1 MDFLFELN
9 ARKRIAISQDV
20 ELILPQV
27 KTDFALI
34 LFFLTIGLAGPKSLI
49 YLVPKISLFFHALQ
63 LSLTALTNS
72 SKIHSCID
80 FENSRCQSWH
90 QIKKTTILEARSGL
104 KDKQDFNNNRKVLEG
119 SQLSQP
125 WGVLLDVP
133 WNQLKDVRLL
143 CWDGI
148 YMCCVTHTNPN
159 IAADTVQLLMHKAL
173 SSVSVVFI
181 LWLIGVKM

>member
-90 QIKKTTILEARSGL
+90 QIKKQQSWRPAVDWRTNEISTTTEKCWRAPNSPNRDVFYLTFLGISWKTCVCCAGMEYICAVWHIPILT
-104 KDKQDFNNNRKVLEG
+104 
-119 SQLSQP
+119 SQQTQY
-125 WGVLLDVP
+125 
-133 WNQLKDVRLL
+133 N
-143 CWDGI
+143 
-148 YMCCVTHTNPN
+148 
-159 IAADTVQLLMHKAL
+159 
-173 SSVSVVFI
+173 SSCIKHYPVCQWS
-181 LWLIGVKM
+181 LYYG